1 MSSRGTLRRGVQSK
15 VIAIGGTAVSL
26 MIQAVYPLARQALY
40 RCFESAGGKRRAA
53 ARLRQRLVV
62 LVALP
67 VCLVA
72 GCQSADVTATVQLTA
87 TRRIMGAPW
96 TIVVHAA
103 DAAAGEAAIAA
114 AFAEIER
121 LEQVLSDYDP
131 ESELSRLSAAAPTAE
146 PVQVGDD
153 LWRVLARAES
163 LREASG
169 GAFDIAVGPL
179 TSLWRQSRRS
189 GRLPRDDKLAAARA
203 AVGEG
208 TIELLADEQAVRLPK
223 AGTRLD
229 PGGIGMG
236 YAADRAMEILA
247 ARGIDAAMIDASGD
261 ILVSGPPPGR
271 DGWRIA
277 IAPLRPGGEGE
288 VVVLN
293 HAAVTTS
300 GDAYQAVEIDGV
312 RYSHIV
318 DPRTGIGVAGPAAVT
333 VIAPDATTADSLA
346 TAASVLGPQAGGAL
360 VEAFPACSARF
371 LWQDNGETRVET
383 TSRWTAAAGGNVL
396 R

>member
-1 MSSRGTLRRGVQSK
+1 MVT
-15 VIAIGGTAVSL
+15 
-26 MIQAVYPLARQALY
+26 AVYPLILRVLHCPAEAATHR
-40 RCFESAGGKRRAA
+40 RRAA
-53 ARLRQRLVV
+53 RRGDGLLMLLVG
-62 LVALP
+62 LAA
-67 VCLVA
+67 CLA
-72 GCQSADVTATVQLTA
+72 GGCRSQDAAATAEVTA

-121 LEQVLSDYDP
+121 LEQVLSDYVP

-146 PVQVGDD
+146 PVQVSDD
-153 LWRVLARAES
+153 LWRVLVRAES

-203 AVGEG
+203 AVGAG
-208 TIELLADEQAVRLPK
+208 TIELVPGEQAVRLPK

-236 YAADRAMEILA
+236 YAADRALEILA
-247 ARGIDAAMIDASGD
+247 ALGIDAAMIDASGD

-271 DGWRIA
+271 DGWRVA

-288 VVVLN
+288 VVVLTD
-293 HAAVTTS
+293 AAVTTS
-300 GDAYQAVEIDGV
+300 GDAYQAVEIDGT

-346 TAASVLGPQAGGAL
+346 TAASVLGPEAGGAL

-383 TSRWTAAAGGNVL
+383 TSRWPAAPGGNVL

>member
-1 MSSRGTLRRGVQSK
+1 
-15 VIAIGGTAVSL
+15 
-26 MIQAVYPLARQALY
+26 
-40 RCFESAGGKRRAA
+40 
-53 ARLRQRLVV
+53 
-62 LVALP
+62 
-67 VCLVA
+67 
-72 GCQSADVTATVQLTA
+72 
-87 TRRIMGAPW
+87 
-96 TIVVHAA
+96 
-103 DAAAGEAAIAA
+103 
-114 AFAEIER
+114 
-121 LEQVLSDYDP
+121 
-131 ESELSRLSAAAPTAE
+131 
-146 PVQVGDD
+146 VQVSDD

-247 ARGIDAAMIDASGD
+247 ARGIDAAIIDASGD

-277 IAPLRPGGEGE
+277 IAPLRPGGEAE
-288 VVVLN
+288 VVVLAD
-293 HAAVTTS
+293 AAVTTS
-300 GDAYQAVEIDGV
+300 GDAYQAVEIDGT

-346 TAASVLGPQAGGAL
+346 TAASVLGQEAGGAL
-360 VEAFPACSARF
+360 VETFPACTARF
-371 LWQDNGETRVET
+371 LWQDHGETRVKT
-383 TSRWTAAAGGNVL
+383 TSRWPAARGGNVL
-396 R
+396 Q

>member
-1 MSSRGTLRRGVQSK
+1 MSSRGTLRSGVHSK
-15 VIAIGGTAVSL
+15 VIAIGGTTVSL

-53 ARLRQRLVV
+53 ARLRQRLG
-62 LVALP
+62 LLLGLLA
-67 VCLVA
+67 CLAA
-72 GCQSADVTATVQLTA
+72 GCQSADVTATVQLTG

-96 TIVVHAA
+96 KIVVHAA
-103 DAAAGEAAIAA
+103 DDAAGEAAIAA

-146 PVQVGDD
+146 PVQVSDD

-203 AVGEG
+203 AVGAG

-247 ARGIDAAMIDASGD
+247 ARGIDAAIIDASGD

-277 IAPLRPGGEGE
+277 IAPLRPGG
-288 VVVLN
+288 
-293 HAAVTTS
+293 
-300 GDAYQAVEIDGV
+300 
-312 RYSHIV
+312 
-318 DPRTGIGVAGPAAVT
+318 
-333 VIAPDATTADSLA
+333 
-346 TAASVLGPQAGGAL
+346 
-360 VEAFPACSARF
+360 
-371 LWQDNGETRVET
+371 
-383 TSRWTAAAGGNVL
+383 
-396 R
+396 